1 MLRNLTISPELDKE
15 DWDPDVITRMIIIAP
30 GAHVSESEI
39 VNELHMLD
47 LPLTIK
53 NTCYGSMVSGKTK
66 DVFEA
71 IREIRKLDS
80 NHIFTK
86 ERGFAPGDPRRCRG
100 HRFGP
105 REGFHQME
113 NEYRLLGDVADAL
126 ENPRDVKV
134 AVEKPIDVDEF
145 KKIMN
150 ECLENNNDKCKNM
163 VKVAIYPPN
172 SLILAD
178 LIERKGHTPL
188 VLQKQ
193 IRQKIKD
200 PEIDSPPMN
209 ITEEDPIKGLKY
221 AAIEVPSG
229 VRGRM
234 SIIGPLIDEA
244 EAAILVDGAPFGF
257 GCVGCARTNELSIFL
272 LRQRDI
278 PILEVTYPK
287 NRDGTFLMVN
297 QINEF
302 LDSLKGE

>member
-1 MLRNLTISPELDKE
+1 
-15 DWDPDVITRMIIIAP
+15 
-30 GAHVSESEI
+30 
-39 VNELHMLD
+39 
-47 LPLTIK
+47 
-53 NTCYGSMVSGKTK
+53 
-66 DVFEA
+66 
-71 IREIRKLDS
+71 
-80 NHIFTK
+80 
-86 ERGFAPGDPRRCRG
+86 
-100 HRFGP
+100 
-105 REGFHQME
+105 
-113 NEYRLLGDVADAL
+113 
-126 ENPRDVKV
+126 
-134 AVEKPIDVDEF
+134 
-145 KKIMN
+145 
-150 ECLENNNDKCKNM
+150 M
-163 VKVAIYPPN
+163 VKVGIYPPN

-229 VRGRM
+229 
-234 SIIGPLIDEA
+234 DEA

-272 LRQRDI
+272 LRQRNI
-278 PILEVTYPK
+278 PILEITYPK

-302 LDSLKGE
+302 LDSLKEE

>member
-1 MLRNLTISPELDKE
+1 
-15 DWDPDVITRMIIIAP
+15 
-30 GAHVSESEI
+30 
-39 VNELHMLD
+39 
-47 LPLTIK
+47 
-53 NTCYGSMVSGKTK
+53 
-66 DVFEA
+66 
-71 IREIRKLDS
+71 
-80 NHIFTK
+80 
-86 ERGFAPGDPRRCRG
+86 
-100 HRFGP
+100 
-105 REGFHQME
+105 
-113 NEYRLLGDVADAL
+113 
-126 ENPRDVKV
+126 
-134 AVEKPIDVDEF
+134 
-145 KKIMN
+145 
-150 ECLENNNDKCKNM
+150 M

-209 ITEEDPIKGLKY
+209 ITEEDPIKGLNY

-272 LRQRDI
+272 LRQRNI
-278 PILEVTYPK
+278 PILEITYPK

-302 LDSLKGE
+302 LDSLKEE